1 MTALRPEHE
10 AGHGGSYEQGAYE
23 DSGAFE
29 AAVEGLADP
38 LNDPLPGQRAPEPTQ
53 TPVPGPGSGRRRR
66 GQAPSRTAG
75 NGGVPGPVPGQGAA
89 PASVPGQGGAPG
101 SVPGQGAVPGPE
113 AGQTPGPRHSRRVP
127 AEEAAADPESE
138 WSGDYYRQYAAE
150 TPSGAPGAGGEW
162 SGTPAIPAHYTDG
175 RAASGPLSPPSPAPP
190 SPAPSPSPAT
200 SPVPAPA
207 PAASASS
214 PSLPPSASASASIPG
229 DASAAVRDDETVA
242 LRTTDTRRAVE
253 PGPGADEAA
262 TAVIP
267 VVAPLAEPQ
276 AEPSAE
282 PVPPTGGRAER
293 RKAAAK
299 GGRGRKRPEPVPA
312 GSGAG
317 AGPEQGSGAATAARP
332 LSRVEARRA
341 ARAAKDSLAV
351 VASRAVGELFI
362 TFGVLMLL
370 FVTYQLWWT
379 NIRADVYAGKET
391 SKIQES
397 FATERQ
403 PGAFEPGQGFAI
415 MHIPKLDV
423 VVPIAEGISKAKVL
437 DHGMVGHYAEG
448 SLKTAMPSDKQG
460 NFAVAGHRNTHG
472 EPFRYINQLQ
482 PGDEIIVETR
492 DAYYTY
498 DMTSI
503 LPQTAP
509 SNVSVI
515 GPVPPGSGF
524 TGPGRYITLTTCTP
538 EFTSTYRMIVWGKMV
553 EERPRSEGKPDALV
567 G

>member
-10 AGHGGSYEQGAYE
+10 AGYGGSYEQGAYE
-23 DSGAFE
+23 APGAFE
-29 AAVEGLADP
+29 AAAEGPAEPADP
-38 LNDPLPGQRAPEPTQ
+38 LNDPLNGPPNDPLNDPLNGPLPGQRRGHRRHARPPEQEPPWFQ
-53 TPVPGPGSGRRRR
+53 PE
-66 GQAPSRTAG
+66 GQAQP
-75 NGGVPGPVPGQGAA
+75 
-89 PASVPGQGGAPG
+89 
-101 SVPGQGAVPGPE
+101 
-113 AGQTPGPRHSRRVP
+113 
-127 AEEAAADPESE
+127 AADPESE

-150 TPSGAPGAGGEW
+150 
-162 SGTPAIPAHYTDG
+162 
-175 RAASGPLSPPSPAPP
+175 SPAGQTNPYYTEGATV
-190 SPAPSPSPAT
+190 PAPAP
-200 SPVPAPA
+200 SPVPAPSQPPPVPSPA
-207 PAASASS
+207 PM
-214 PSLPPSASASASIPG
+214 
-229 DASAAVRDDETVA
+229 DDRTVA
-242 LRTTDTRRAVE
+242 LPAVE
-253 PGPGADEAA
+253 VPPDPGPEQPEYAA
-262 TAVIP
+262 GP
-267 VVAPLAEPQ
+267 PEPAPRTPR
-276 AEPSAE
+276 
-282 PVPPTGGRAER
+282 TGGRAER

-299 GGRGRKRPEPVPA
+299 GGRGRRRAEPA
-312 GSGAG
+312 TAASGASASGSG
-317 AGPEQGSGAATAARP
+317 PGSEGEAPARP

-351 VASRAVGELFI
+351 VASRVVGELFI

-379 NIRADVYAGKET
+379 NVRADQFAGNET
-391 SKIQES
+391 NKIQQGW
-397 FATERQ
+397 AKGRQ

-423 VVPIAEGISKAKVL
+423 VVPIAEGIDKAKVL
-437 DHGMVGHYAEG
+437 DRGMVGHYAEG
-448 SLKTAMPSDKQG
+448 SLKTAMPSEKQG

-482 PGDEIIVETR
+482 RGDKIVVETQ

-503 LPQTAP
+503 LPQTSP

-524 TGPGRYITLTTCTP
+524 TEPGRYITLTTCTP

-553 EERPRSEGKPDALV
+553 EERPRGEGKPDALV